1 MLAIACSPAA
11 PATPTIT
18 TSDILPASQAGNPV
32 TTAGTLSA
40 QTQTQTQRQTQT
52 PVSGFAIANTLT
64 TKILPGAS
72 QTAQYLPL
80 LQGKRIGFVAN
91 HTSLIDGR
99 HAVDSLLQCG
109 INIRRIFSPEHGF
122 RGTADAGET
131 VSGGTDAATG
141 LQIVSL
147 YGNHKKPTSDDMFD
161 IDLMVFDLQDVG
173 ARFYTYISTLH
184 YVMEACAE
192 NQVPLVV
199 LDRPNPNG
207 QYIDGPVLEPDLT
220 SFVGMH
226 PVPVIYGMTIG
237 EYARMINGEGWL
249 AGGRQ
254 CQLQVIPCRNYTH
267 ASRYDLPV
275 PPSPNLQTPL
285 AIALYPSLCFFEGT
299 PLSVGRGTDF
309 PFMAFGHPDLQAGD
323 FRFTPQSTAGAKNPP
338 LLGRECR
345 GTDLRT
351 MSIDDLYAQPGL
363 RLEWILFAYRNYPQ
377 KSAFFTSYFDT
388 LAGTHTLREQ
398 ISAGLSEEDIKASW
412 EPGLEK
418 FKSIRIKYLIYD

>member
-1 MLAIACSPAA
+1 MCHTFFKTVCCLVLCLMLAMACSPAA
-11 PATPTIT
+11 PSVQNATA
-18 TSDILPASQAGNPV
+18 SGVLPASPDASQTADASTALPV
-32 TTAGTLSA
+32 
-40 QTQTQTQRQTQT
+40 
-52 PVSGFAIANTLT
+52 
-64 TKILPGAS
+64 LPGAS
-72 QTAQYLPL
+72 QTAAYLPL
-80 LQGKRIGFVAN
+80 LQDKRIGFVAN

-109 INIRRIFSPEHGF
+109 VNIRRIFSPEHGF

-147 YGNHKKPTSDDMFD
+147 YGNHKKPTPDEIYD
-161 IDLMVFDLQDVG
+161 IDLMIFDLQDVG

-192 NQVPLVV
+192 NNVPLVV

-207 QYIDGPVLEPDLT
+207 QYIDGPVLEPALA

-226 PVPVIYGMTIG
+226 PVPIVYGMTIG

-299 PLSVGRGTDF
+299 PCSVGRGTDF
-309 PFMAFGHPDLQAGD
+309 PFMAFGHPNLTAGD

-351 MSIDDLYAQPGL
+351 LSTDDLYAQPGL
-363 RLEWILFAYRNYPQ
+363 RLEWILFAYKNYPQ

-388 LAGTHTLREQ
+388 LAGTRTLREQ
-398 ISAGLSEEDIKASW
+398 ISAGKSEEDIKASW
-412 EPGLEK
+412 KPGIDK
-418 FKSIRIKYLIYD
+418 FKSVRAKYLIYD